1 MKITVSE
8 NTEFKLVGEATK
20 KYVLMIVPLRGGG
33 GSLMVLKEK
42 ELLPLKIGGG
52 GKHLNGTPIKKGL
65 FLWLHL

>member
-1 MKITVSE
+1 
-8 NTEFKLVGEATK
+8 
-20 KYVLMIVPLRGGG
+20 MIVPLRGGGGGRGG